1 MTVYSFNLGIG
12 WASSGVEYAQVYRAR
27 LLRNIKQPAKFVF
40 TDLILNENIEHMT
53 KNIGFNDSEIIWLY
67 QYFTDVK
74 ISPTTYTLKQLEKS
88 INFKKRKGT
97 IKHAGAKIV
106 RYYFEKE
113 NKFVTAFLKEPNS
126 DIVERVEHVS
136 HDFLIRKDY
145 FTYTK
150 LFSEYY
156 TPRNSRAYLYQRRFF
171 NEDGSVAYEQIVD
184 GKDEIYR
191 MKDSVLYSKIELINY
206 FLSKLNLTSKDILLL
221 DRATCMGQSVFRNR
235 GTARLG
241 VVVHAEHFSENATD
255 DKNILWNNYYEY
267 QFDYARYVDFFITA
281 TDVQNKLMKEHF
293 KKYCTHVPR
302 VVTIPVGSLDKLRYP
317 EKKRK
322 SQSLITAS
330 RLASEKH
337 IDWLILAVV
346 KAHKNIPH
354 LVFDI
359 YGSGGENEKLLA
371 LINYNEAGNYIHLR
385 GHTDLTEVYKNYEA
399 YITASTSEGFGL
411 TLLEAVGSGLPLI
424 GLNVRYG
431 NQTFIENDQNGFL
444 IQYDEN
450 PSLAEITNKI
460 SNKILKLFENKNI
473 RSFRKASYLI
483 GEKYL
488 ANEIEQ
494 KWEKLLE
501 G

>member
-1 MTVYSFNLGIG
+1 MGIG

-27 LLRNIKQPAKFVF
+27 LLRNIKQPAKFIF

-53 KNIGFNDSEIIWLY
+53 KNIGFTDNEIIWLY
-67 QYFTDVK
+67 QYFTDVR

-88 INFKKRKGT
+88 INFKKRKGA
-97 IKHAGAKIV
+97 IERDGAKIV
-106 RYYFEKE
+106 RYHFEKE
-113 NKFVTAFLKEPNS
+113 NKFVTAFLKENGS
-126 DIVERVEHVS
+126 NIVERVEYVS

-145 FTYTK
+145 YTYTK
-150 LFSEYY
+150 LLSEYY
-156 TPRNSRAYLYQRRFF
+156 TPRDNRAHLYQRRFF

-191 MKDSVLYSKIELINY
+191 MKDSILYSKSELINY
-206 FLSKLNLTSKDILLL
+206 FLSKLNLTSKDVLLL

-235 GTARLG
+235 GAARLG

-255 DKNILWNNYYEY
+255 NKNILWNNYYEY

-281 TDVQNKLMKEHF
+281 TDVQNKFMQEHF
-293 KKYCTHVPR
+293 KKYCTYVPK
-302 VVTIPVGSLDKLRYP
+302 VVTIPVGDLNKLRYSM
-317 EKKRK
+317 KSRK
-322 SQSLITAS
+322 SHSLITVS

-346 KAHKNIPH
+346 KAHKNIPQ

-359 YGSGGENEKLLA
+359 YGSGGEHDKLLA
-371 LINYNEAGNYIHLR
+371 LINYNKAGSYIHLK
-385 GHTDLTEVYKNYEA
+385 GHADVTEVYKNYEA

-431 NQTFIENDQNGFL
+431 NKTFIKNDQNGFL
-444 IQYDEN
+444 INYDGN
-450 PSLAEITNKI
+450 PNLSEITDNI
-460 SNKILKLFENKNI
+460 SNKILKLFRSKNI
-473 RSFRKASYLI
+473 QSFRKVSYHI
-483 GEKYL
+483 GEKFL
-488 ANEIEQ
+488 ANEVER

>member
-1 MTVYSFNLGIG
+1 MTVYNFNLGIG
-12 WASSGVEYAQVYRAR
+12 WASSGVEYAQAYRAR
-27 LLRNIKQPAKFVF
+27 LLRNIKQSAKFVF

-53 KNIGFNDSEIIWLY
+53 KNIGFTDNEIIWLY

-97 IKHAGAKIV
+97 IEHEGAKIV
-106 RYYFEKE
+106 RYHFEKE
-113 NKFVTAFLKEPNS
+113 NKFVTAFLKEPSSN
-126 DIVERVEHVS
+126 IVERVEHVS

-150 LFSEYY
+150 LLSEYY
-156 TPRNSRAYLYQRRFF
+156 TPRDNRAYLYQRRFF
-171 NEDGSVAYEQIVD
+171 NEDGSIAYEQIVD
-184 GKDEIYR
+184 GTNEFYR
-191 MKDSVLYSKIELINY
+191 MKDRILYSKIELINY
-206 FLSKLNLTSKDILLL
+206 FLEKLALTSKDVLLL
-221 DRATCMGQSVFRNR
+221 DRATSMGQSVFRNR
-235 GTARLG
+235 GAARLG
-241 VVVHAEHFSENATD
+241 VVVHAEHFSENASD

-293 KKYCTHVPR
+293 KKYCTYVPD

-322 SQSLITAS
+322 PRTLITAS

-346 KAHKNIPH
+346 KAHKSIPQ
-354 LVFDI
+354 LVLDI
-359 YGSGGENEKLLA
+359 YGSGGEHDKLLA
-371 LINYNEAGNYIHLR
+371 LINYNKAGSYIHLK
-385 GHTDLTEVYKNYEA
+385 GHMDLTEVYKNYEA

-431 NQTFIENDQNGFL
+431 NQTFIENGQNGFL
-444 IQYDEN
+444 IQYRGN
-450 PSLAEITNKI
+450 PSLAEITDEI
-460 SNKILKLFENKNI
+460 SAKILKLFKSDNLH
-473 RSFRKASYLI
+473 SFSKSSYLI
-483 GEKYL
+483 GKKYL
-488 ANEIEQ
+488 EHEVEQ
-494 KWEKLLE
+494 KWERLLE